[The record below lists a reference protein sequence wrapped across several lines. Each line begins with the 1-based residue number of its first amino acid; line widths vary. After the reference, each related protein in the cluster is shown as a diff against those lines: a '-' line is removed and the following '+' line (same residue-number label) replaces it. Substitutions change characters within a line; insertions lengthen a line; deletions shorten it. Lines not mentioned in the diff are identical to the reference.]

1 MTNEIMLIGKTC
13 DFGARGGIYDTDGI
27 SPSLCAGMSHGNTMP
42 FIIVKDKTEDER
54 DSNTKQFTD
63 ALLHEQH

>member
-1 MTNEIMLIGKTC
+1 MCMTNEIMLIGKTC

-42 FIIVKDKTEDER
+42 FIIVKDKTEDEHTTNA
-54 DSNTKQFTD
+54 S
-63 ALLHEQH
+63 HMVEG